1 MRSDDQYQDGTVLTL
16 KLAKGQRDATLG
28 RLDEGASPHNSPKKA
43 ASKKD
48 KSPKDTGL
56 KDTGQADLF

>member
-28 RLDEGASPHNSPKKA
+28 KFDATSSPQDPPQKTASPKA
-43 ASKKD
+43 VSKKP
-48 KSPKDTGL
+48 KSP